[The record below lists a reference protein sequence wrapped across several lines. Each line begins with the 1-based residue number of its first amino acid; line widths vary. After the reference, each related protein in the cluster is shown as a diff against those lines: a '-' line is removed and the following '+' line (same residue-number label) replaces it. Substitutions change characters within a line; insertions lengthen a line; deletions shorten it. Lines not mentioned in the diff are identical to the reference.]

1 MFNAYFLRRGYHVSD
16 VGNIIA
22 WVDSGGFLF
31 LDAPQR
37 RLAGLHGSKQ
47 SSRPLVSW
55 SEDLVEL
62 VLRRQEDFG
71 ARVAFSLDYPL
82 PPRSHLEPDCCPST
96 VAERIRL
103 SALGAAIGY
112 QLRRRSSMRLLV
124 VLQYNGV
131 GALRKYLEILEG
143 ELRSRAGIGLD
154 EVDGFAIGGLV
165 PHSARWWLLARRLQ
179 EARKLL
185 GWDKWIHLLGVASPH
200 NIPLIYYAGADSADS
215 KTYIIAAAKRLYYQP
230 PGSKPARIDLRGTN
244 GARPS
249 CECPACTSID
259 KLSDLR
265 SDTKKLAIHNL
276 YVTLQAAKKASEKHS
291 ESKLRDYLKQL
302 SETNPRIKKA
312 FREIAI
318 PRPQRHQTQL
328 RLSYT

>member
-1 MFNAYFLRRGYHVSD
+1 MGDIV
-16 VGNIIA
+16 A

-37 RLAGLHGSKQ
+37 RLAGLHGSRR

-55 SEDLVEL
+55 SEELVEL
-62 VLRRQEDFG
+62 VLRRQEGFG

-82 PPRSHLEPDCCPST
+82 PPGSHLEPGCCPGT

-131 GALRKYLEILEG
+131 KALEKYLEILRG
-143 ELRSRAGIGLD
+143 ELRSRAGMGLD
-154 EVDGFAIGGLV
+154 EVDGFAVGGLV

-179 EARKLL
+179 EARRLI

-200 NIPLIYYAGADSADS
+200 NIPLLYYAGADSADS
-215 KTYIIAAAKRLYYQP
+215 KTYIIAAAKRLYYQL
-230 PGSKPARIDLRGTN
+230 PGSRPARISLRDID

-249 CECPACTSID
+249 CECPACMSVER
-259 KLSDLR
+259 LSELR
-265 SDTKKLAIHNL
+265 NNTKKLAIHNL
-276 YVTLQAAKKASEKHS
+276 YITLRAAKQASEKH
-291 ESKLRDYLKQL
+291 EENKLRDYLKQL
-302 SETNPRIKKA
+302 AMINPRIRKA
-312 FREIAI
+312 LSEITT
-318 PRPQRHQTQL
+318 PRPRGIEVPPPHL
-328 RLSYT
+328 

>member
-1 MFNAYFLRRGYHVSD
+1 MFNAYFLRDGYHVSD
-16 VGNIIA
+16 IGDVVA

-37 RLAGLHGSKQ
+37 RLAGLHGSGQ
-47 SSRPLVSW
+47 GSRSLVSW

-62 VLRRQEDFG
+62 VLRRQEGFG

-82 PPRSHLEPDCCPST
+82 PPRSHLEPGCCPGT

-103 SALGAAIGY
+103 SALGAALGY
-112 QLRRRSSMRLLV
+112 QLRLRSSMRLLV
-124 VLQYNGV
+124 VLQYNSLDSLGLFLEV
-131 GALRKYLEILEG
+131 LRA
-143 ELRSRAGIGLD
+143 ELRSRAGMGLD
-154 EVDGFAIGGLV
+154 EVDGFAVGGLV

-179 EARKLL
+179 EARRLL

-200 NIPLIYYAGADSADS
+200 NIPLLYYAGADSADS

-230 PGSKPARIDLRGTN
+230 PGSKPARIDLRGAD

-249 CECPACTSID
+249 CGCPACTSID

-265 SDTKKLAIHNL
+265 ADTKKLAIHNL
-276 YVTLQAAKKASEKHS
+276 YVTLRAAEEASEKHS
-291 ESKLRDYLKQL
+291 ENKLRDYLKRL
-302 SETNPRIKKA
+302 AKTNPRIKKA
-312 FREIAI
+312 LREIVM
-318 PRPQRHQTQL
+318 PRPPRPRAQL
-328 RLSYT
+328 CLV